1 MTRTNCSLF
10 PITHHQQQLPNMA
23 ATASQLTA
31 MGVPVISTGRRGS
44 SSINEYSI
52 LTLER
57 LLDRLESQLKEES
70 NAKNTNTW
78 QAAGIAIAL
87 THAQTIISELQAQQG
102 LSSTVTSMRSRLQRA
117 TQSYVQLYPL
127 EQQQTQPR
135 TMQRQF
141 SGSFQMQVQPSQAAD
156 TRSFLLQD
164 DLLEDSDDDSEFDDY
179 ASEEEL
185 PKDVKEE
192 NNVALGGTKPEE
204 KAKSEELG
212 EKDIN
217 DEMDEYEAAAS
228 LRRRKNA
235 STQDSQT
242 RTENTENEKDAQ
254 EDAPPT
260 ALQSERSVQDS
271 LSGELLRMAGILKA
285 NSIKFADALE
295 RDRKILE
302 QADEKLQGNLT
313 LMTRTRGKLG
323 DYSRKARGMGWIT
336 LGAIAMVCSSWVV
349 MFLLIRLT

>member
-1 MTRTNCSLF
+1 
-10 PITHHQQQLPNMA
+10 MA
-23 ATASQLTA
+23 ATASHLTA
-31 MGVPVISTGRRGS
+31 MGVPVISTGRQGS
-44 SSINEYSI
+44 SSINEYSV

-57 LLDRLESQLKEES
+57 LLDRLENQLKEGS
-70 NAKNTNTW
+70 QAKTTNTW

-102 LSSTVTSMRSRLQRA
+102 LSSTVASMRSRLQRA

-141 SGSFQMQVQPSQAAD
+141 SGSFQTQMQPVQVAD

-164 DLLEDSDDDSEFDDY
+164 DLLEDSDDDSEFEDNALD
-179 ASEEEL
+179 EEL
-185 PKDVKEE
+185 HRDVKDED
-192 NNVALGGTKPEE
+192 NVALGGIKPDE
-204 KAKSEELG
+204 KVESEELG
-212 EKDIN
+212 EKNVD
-217 DEMDEYEAAAS
+217 DGMDEYEAAAS

-235 STQDSQT
+235 NTQDSLT
-242 RTENTENEKDAQ
+242 RVSNTENEKEAQ

-285 NSIKFADALE
+285 NSMKFADALE

-336 LGAIAMVCSSWVV
+336 LGAIAMVCSSWIV

>member
-1 MTRTNCSLF
+1 
-10 PITHHQQQLPNMA
+10 MA
-23 ATASQLTA
+23 ATANRLTA
-31 MGVPVISTGRRGS
+31 MGVPVISTGRQGS
-44 SSINEYSI
+44 TSINEYSI

-57 LLDRLESQLKEES
+57 LLDRLEIQLKEES
-70 NAKNTNTW
+70 NAKSTDTW
-78 QAAGIAIAL
+78 RAAGIAIAL
-87 THAQTIISELQAQQG
+87 THAQTIVSELQAQQG
-102 LSSTVTSMRSRLQRA
+102 LSSTVASMRSRLQRA

-127 EQQQTQPR
+127 EQQQIQPR
-135 TMQRQF
+135 TMQRQV
-141 SGSFQMQVQPSQAAD
+141 SGSFQTQIQPVKTFD
-156 TRSFLLQD
+156 TRSYLLQD
-164 DLLEDSDDDSEFDDY
+164 ELLEDSDDDSEFEDN
-179 ASEEEL
+179 ALVEEL
-185 PKDVKEE
+185 DRDIKDEDTVP
-192 NNVALGGTKPEE
+192 LGGIKPEE
-204 KAKSEELG
+204 QVNSEGVREKAIDDG
-212 EKDIN
+212 DG
-217 DEMDEYEAAAS
+217 MDEYEAAAS

-235 STQDSQT
+235 STNDSQGKGS
-242 RTENTENEKDAQ
+242 NTENEKDES

-336 LGAIAMVCSSWVV
+336 LSAVAMVCSSWVV